1 MVRSSRKDSYFTNVC
16 FLNGGSLD
24 ELHHVIH
31 SLNASTDTCE
41 VPHVRFYTWKQTL
54 FLFPYLFPACLF
66 LLLCKI
72 CHWYCYLNLLLPL
85 RPIIAKTTFIAH
97 AWISVWGER
106 AWNGDFTIVVMAA
119 STCAPLR
126 RFALIFL
133 NVLLTEKKDTDSD
146 FLGAFASLTDLALGW
161 SETLIPGN
169 NFSTRLVWF
178 HPLGRET
185 AHTSCRTFNCRTAQL
200 KPSAI
205 GVFIQFCTTL
215 L

>member
-1 MVRSSRKDSYFTNVC
+1 MFVFWMVGPLMSYIMLFIHLMLLLILVRCLMWGFTHGSKPYFYFRIYFQRVC
-16 FLNGGSLD
+16 FCSFARYVTDPATWTSTYLWDPSL
-24 ELHHVIH
+24 
-31 SLNASTDTCE
+31 
-41 VPHVRFYTWKQTL
+41 PKQ
-54 FLFPYLFPACLF
+54 P
-66 LLLCKI
+66 
-72 CHWYCYLNLLLPL
+72 
-85 RPIIAKTTFIAH
+85 FIAH

-126 RFALIFL
+126 RFGLIFL

-169 NFSTRLVWF
+169 NFSSRLVWF